1 MISQYKNIKQINEAK
16 NSVSGHRI
24 DQSKMEFVAS
34 PAEKSFQINSD
45 LSSIFDT
52 QRFELHTY
60 IDSTYITGNHKI
72 QSFNKLP
79 EFRSTDNKK
88 INIHSGLGFNLYD
101 ELNNLNLTA
110 GRFKFVIN
118 FFKNCIG
125 SYEQQHLR
133 IDDIS
138 PDRTELR
145 LRAIDVKSIEYL
157 QQITKFADLNQTS
170 KNGFAYT
177 YLLNFSRNNCI
188 LFVNSVVIGEFLYV
202 KLHEALPDNISLD
215 FKCWVVEELKPSYID
230 NVSIVSTVPEITYN
244 KLANPNWQANY
255 SYDTSNN
262 TGLRNWTD
270 LLGSSTQTSQQL
282 IDSYFSG
289 SMSGIKLNIDYTD
302 FNNFVFYGSATER
315 LENFKY
321 KVGLIEYYT
330 SQSLVIAKIS
340 GSVAITSSQN
350 YLNLKTNLISGFD
363 NFENYLYFTSESK
376 LTTHISPLESPNVS
390 RVTGSYITPA
400 PKSNST
406 VPYTLYASTSSQ
418 FNNWYT
424 NLRVSAS
431 YYDEY
436 NYNSLIQLVPEHYKS
451 DTSNA
456 NLLTFVNML
465 GQHYDIFYMY
475 IKHMSTIHKRIENP
489 KLGMPNELLFSVAK
503 QFGWNLT
510 NGNQSQELWEYEK
523 GTSEFGVP
531 LTGSNSIGDPS
542 VPGSETSYAIW
553 RRIVNNLPL
562 LLKTKGTKRSVTA
575 LLACYGIPQSIISI
589 NEYSGPLLDRTPIYE
604 KLTENY
610 ALDLIDSPAGTV
622 SIPYSSPT
630 AIELRFKTDN
640 IIANPFMSSSV
651 NLFKWNGGARSVKLN
666 YVSGTM
672 GTVCIQTSTTTGVV
686 SSPIEMFDGNGWLTA
701 VLQEDGANLKVT
713 VTRAKHGKIVAQ
725 TTASFNSLGIDGST
739 LILGNATTP
748 ATFGYRFQGYL
759 QELKIWNTTLD
770 SVYINNH
777 TTAPS
782 SYNSPDPYNDLAFRL
797 PLSNKINHALTAS
810 LSGSQPKES
819 GTVATFASWTNS
831 VPYQSQHETYYFDAP
846 SIGSS
851 TFDDNKI
858 RIEDSQLEGRLS
870 VNKRSEVSEFDETPL
885 DSNKIGVYFS
895 PQTMIDEDVIAQ
907 LGHVK
912 LDNYIG
918 NPGEQNGKSYPE
930 LEQIAASYWKKYQT
944 KNNINSYMHMFKLFD
959 LSFFKQLDQLL
970 PARANKLTGI
980 LIQPNILERSKD
992 SILPPIQRLDCSVN
1006 SLIKSPQP
1014 NLIASTPVYT
1024 GYVDKIVNFS
1034 GIDDD
1039 QYQGYL
1045 TASSAKRYNGTTYSY
1060 NYFHRS
1066 GSGFGSSKSPYWL
1079 SDAIQPTYINSSYS
1093 NLTFTATSTTHSI
1106 VGGFRWIGSGSQ
1118 IQSTTPT
1125 GIANHRYKGSKLTAP
1140 GFNVNSNNTIEG
1152 FPVVESI
1159 PANPNQLIYQSLSER
1174 GSFSLI

>member
-230 NVSIVSTVPEITYN
+230 NVSIISSVPEITYN

-321 KVGLIEYYT
+321 KVGLIEYYA

-456 NLLTFVNML
+456 NLLTFVNM
-465 GQHYDIFYMY
+465 
-475 IKHMSTIHKRIENP
+475 
-489 KLGMPNELLFSVAK
+489 
-503 QFGWNLT
+503 
-510 NGNQSQELWEYEK
+510 
-523 GTSEFGVP
+523 
-531 LTGSNSIGDPS
+531 
-542 VPGSETSYAIW
+542 
-553 RRIVNNLPL
+553 
-562 LLKTKGTKRSVTA
+562 
-575 LLACYGIPQSIISI
+575 
-589 NEYSGPLLDRTPIYE
+589 
-604 KLTENY
+604 
-610 ALDLIDSPAGTV
+610 
-622 SIPYSSPT
+622 
-630 AIELRFKTDN
+630 
-640 IIANPFMSSSV
+640 
-651 NLFKWNGGARSVKLN
+651 
-666 YVSGTM
+666 
-672 GTVCIQTSTTTGVV
+672 
-686 SSPIEMFDGNGWLTA
+686 
-701 VLQEDGANLKVT
+701 
-713 VTRAKHGKIVAQ
+713 
-725 TTASFNSLGIDGST
+725 
-739 LILGNATTP
+739 
-748 ATFGYRFQGYL
+748 
-759 QELKIWNTTLD
+759 
-770 SVYINNH
+770 
-777 TTAPS
+777 
-782 SYNSPDPYNDLAFRL
+782 
-797 PLSNKINHALTAS
+797 
-810 LSGSQPKES
+810 
-819 GTVATFASWTNS
+819 
-831 VPYQSQHETYYFDAP
+831 
-846 SIGSS
+846 
-851 TFDDNKI
+851 
-858 RIEDSQLEGRLS
+858 
-870 VNKRSEVSEFDETPL
+870 
-885 DSNKIGVYFS
+885 
-895 PQTMIDEDVIAQ
+895 
-907 LGHVK
+907 
-912 LDNYIG
+912 
-918 NPGEQNGKSYPE
+918 
-930 LEQIAASYWKKYQT
+930 
-944 KNNINSYMHMFKLFD
+944 
-959 LSFFKQLDQLL
+959 
-970 PARANKLTGI
+970 
-980 LIQPNILERSKD
+980 
-992 SILPPIQRLDCSVN
+992 
-1006 SLIKSPQP
+1006 
-1014 NLIASTPVYT
+1014 
-1024 GYVDKIVNFS
+1024 
-1034 GIDDD
+1034 
-1039 QYQGYL
+1039 
-1045 TASSAKRYNGTTYSY
+1045 
-1060 NYFHRS
+1060 
-1066 GSGFGSSKSPYWL
+1066 
-1079 SDAIQPTYINSSYS
+1079 
-1093 NLTFTATSTTHSI
+1093 
-1106 VGGFRWIGSGSQ
+1106 
-1118 IQSTTPT
+1118 
-1125 GIANHRYKGSKLTAP
+1125 
-1140 GFNVNSNNTIEG
+1140 
-1152 FPVVESI
+1152 
-1159 PANPNQLIYQSLSER
+1159 
-1174 GSFSLI
+1174 